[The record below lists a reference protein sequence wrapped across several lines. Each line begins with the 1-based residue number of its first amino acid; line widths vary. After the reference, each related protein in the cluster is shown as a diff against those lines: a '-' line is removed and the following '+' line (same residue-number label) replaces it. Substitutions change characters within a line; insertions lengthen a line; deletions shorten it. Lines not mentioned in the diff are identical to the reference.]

1 MPGHLHI
8 SPNSYFLGFEWNIL
22 SYDPSNHDGDD
33 GNHERCAYVKVWKKV
48 LPSQE
53 GDGKPEG
60 TPHLVNFIS
69 WSRDDDEADYDDYSE
84 CSDESFYLLF
94 SKLVVFLW
102 FIDWCSR

>member
-22 SYDPSNHDGDD
+22 NYDPSNHDGDD

-60 TPHLVNFIS
+60 TPHLVHFIS
-69 WSRDDDEADYDDYSE
+69 WSRDDDEADYDGGDNDCIADIIRNCTE
-84 CSDESFYLLF
+84 SDIAALL
-94 SKLVVFLW
+94 S
-102 FIDWCSR
+102 SP